1 MPPSAIHFPFEPGK
15 THTIGELRD
24 FERALSLAR
33 QSDADLSKA
42 WRVPATDEMKR
53 WCKLREETYPIKLLA
68 EHHKFSNDMTFRLM
82 PHGYPSVDAEIT
94 SGAEHFNLQIT
105 IADPTWIGQDGL
117 AQHGGYDHRL
127 VMEELNKSGVVH
139 GSASMRRK
147 NGKIVSGLPVKS
159 FEEEFLGCRQGLV
172 TAFQRKLGG
181 GVKVPKGAVLG
192 YELIRVGANNPALGN
207 LVEAVEAWVKGSFDQ
222 AKETPAS
229 RRFSVVDWEIEL
241 ELFVLES
248 MKDDGHAIGISHG
261 AVEFIAPHEDLRR
274 ALYRKSRKYGTMD
287 APYLIVVADSK
298 GQIAGADSIKNAL
311 TQAVFG
317 DEVVHLRG
325 NEPPRITYANN
336 GFWWKRDGSHNKHVS
351 AIMLF
356 PDPGLWALRSENH
369 QPTMAINPWGDRFL
383 PEVLKVFPRYEAD
396 GPRWLLND
404 GKTVADVLGLPT
416 PWPPADD

>member
-1 MPPSAIHFPFEPGK
+1 
-15 THTIGELRD
+15 
-24 FERALSLAR
+24 
-33 QSDADLSKA
+33 
-42 WRVPATDEMKR
+42 
-53 WCKLREETYPIKLLA
+53 
-68 EHHKFSNDMTFRLM
+68 
-82 PHGYPSVDAEIT
+82 
-94 SGAEHFNLQIT
+94 
-105 IADPTWIGQDGL
+105 
-117 AQHGGYDHRL
+117 
-127 VMEELNKSGVVH
+127 
-139 GSASMRRK
+139 
-147 NGKIVSGLPVKS
+147 
-159 FEEEFLGCRQGLV
+159 
-172 TAFQRKLGG
+172 
-181 GVKVPKGAVLG
+181 VLG

>member
-1 MPPSAIHFPFEPGK
+1 LPPSAIHFPFEPGK

-82 PHGYPSVDAEIT
+82 PYGYPSVDAEIT

-181 GVKVPKGAVLG
+181 GVKGCRLLIHARG
-192 YELIRVGANNPALGN
+192 YEIRTMDFSLEEV
-207 LVEAVEAWVKGSFDQ
+207 
-222 AKETPAS
+222 AKSA
-229 RRFSVVDWEIEL
+229 IEL
-241 ELFVLES
+241 
-248 MKDDGHAIGISHG
+248 MKNEIS
-261 AVEFIAPHEDLRR
+261 
-274 ALYRKSRKYGTMD
+274 KSAFEAYYIVDEKDKY
-287 APYLIVVADSK
+287 
-298 GQIAGADSIKNAL
+298 
-311 TQAVFG
+311 F
-317 DEVVHLRG
+317 
-325 NEPPRITYANN
+325 
-336 GFWWKRDGSHNKHVS
+336 F
-351 AIMLF
+351 
-356 PDPGLWALRSENH
+356 EN
-369 QPTMAINPWGDRFL
+369 
-383 PEVLKVFPRYEAD
+383 
-396 GPRWLLND
+396 
-404 GKTVADVLGLPT
+404 
-416 PWPPADD
+416 